1 MSISVIHNNYYA
13 QFVSVHFLIQ
23 ENIAWGLM
31 FAVCLKRDSK
41 SIFFATTTTI
51 HISGLIKVSPHVR
64 ESKTVLDSGFH
75 AVDSGFQ
82 LLGSRSYTVE
92 LGFQIPIV
100 SGIPDSHSCIPDPRP
115 RILDSTSKNFQ
126 DSGF

>member
-1 MSISVIHNNYYA
+1 MY
-13 QFVSVHFLIQ
+13 L
-23 ENIAWGLM
+23 
-31 FAVCLKRDSK
+31 
-41 SIFFATTTTI
+41 
-51 HISGLIKVSPHVR
+51 SPHVR

-82 LLGSRSYTVE
+82 LLGSRSYRVE
-92 LGFQIPIV
+92 LGFQIAIV